1 MPPMDELSERA
12 EMQLRAI
19 EMSYS
24 IKILNRA
31 EIVRLLSERLKDKRQ
46 ILWVCTSISSWIA
59 AGGSNGD
66 TVVPLNL
73 VLKLIEAVSHG
84 SQ

>member
-1 MPPMDELSERA
+1 MDELSERA

-24 IKILNRA
+24 INILNRA

-59 AGGSNGD
+59 AGSANGD
-66 TVVPLNL
+66 TVVPINL
-73 VLKLIEAVSHG
+73 VLKLIEAVSHDIHRG
-84 SQ
+84 